1 MINTNY
7 FMHIILPGSNA
18 VTESNE
24 EFLLEKEEKKR
35 KERKKRKKE
44 RKKGEISPSCRRER
58 EREIERKLKTGK
70 TIADSP

>member
-35 KERKKRKKE
+35 KEKKRKDREKE
-44 RKKGEISPSCRRER
+44 DCQ
-58 EREIERKLKTGK
+58 LCV
-70 TIADSP
+70 